1 METEEFYDRIIHSKP
16 NLKGDVMTV
25 AEKWEQQGVQK
36 GIQQGIQQGMQQGMQ
51 QGRFLEKE
59 HTAKAML
66 TKGLSDDLVVECTG
80 LDRGAVLKLKK
91 ELKSKTQH

>member
-36 GIQQGIQQGMQQGMQ
+36 GIQ